1 MSTFRV
7 PFVRIGKIGKHPNAD
22 SLSITTVEGCPVIFK
37 TGDFSEGQAA
47 IYVPVDAVVPETV
60 HGTEFLGKRRR
71 IKAMR
76 LRGIFS
82 MGLLLDPEVVLE
94 PMGPSYETGTDLAA
108 KLGIIKYEEPEPVFM
123 QTDAAAPPPTKTQPP
138 VYDMESY
145 RKYKHLLVP
154 GEDVIVMEKIHGTNS
169 RFVYIENDPRSVDSH
184 GYGDLHVGSHRGWKK
199 CDERNLW
206 WQIADK
212 YDLENKLSQYPGL
225 VFYGETYGTVQ
236 DLKYGLK
243 TNEFAVFDIYDSNN
257 GRYLD
262 WEDVRA
268 ICTLLHLPIVPVLYM
283 GPYDPVRIETLC
295 DGNTLIAEVPQIRE
309 GIVIK
314 PSVERWNNETGR
326 TIFKLISE
334 DYLLRKGGT
343 EFH

>member
-7 PFVRIGKIGKHPNAD
+7 PLVEISKVGKHPNAD

-37 TGDFSEGQAA
+37 TGDFLEGDYAV
-47 IYVPVDAVVPETV
+47 YVPVDAVVPETV
-60 HGTEFLGKRRR
+60 PGTEFLGTKRR

-82 MGLLLDPEVVLE
+82 MGLLLPAS
-94 PMGPSYETGTDLAA
+94 GPDFDYDFAVGTDLAGE
-108 KLGIIKYEEPEPVFM
+108 LGITKYEEPEPTFM

-145 RKYKHLLVP
+145 RKYKHLLIP
-154 GEDVIVMEKIHGTNS
+154 GEDVVVTEKIHGTNS
-169 RFVYIENDPRSVDSH
+169 RFVYIENDLNSVDGK

-206 WQIADK
+206 WKIAEK

-243 TNEFAVFDIYDSNN
+243 TNEFAVFDVYDSVQ
-257 GRYLD
+257 GKYLS
-262 WEDVRA
+262 WTTVMGL
-268 ICTLLHLPIVPVLYM
+268 CTFLHLPMVPVVYV
-283 GPYDPVRIETLC
+283 GPYTPEAVEPLC
-295 DGNTLIAEVPQIRE
+295 NGKTVIADINQIRE
-309 GIVIK
+309 GVVIK
-314 PSVERWNNETGR
+314 PVQERWNNETGR